1 MGKIIKKR
9 KLKKHFIFVIFG
21 FFAFFCAIKLFSY
34 FTSIEYKLKKVGY
47 NYQEIKIIQDKLDDD
62 SAKNLLN
69 NSYNKNLINL
79 LQDKNFSLS
88 KIKDYLYYYNDN
100 YKKEYDPRI
109 VEIINDQYYK
119 RINLNRYMQYYEKN
133 NDLSSREIVENV
145 NCNLDSLYYSKDYDA
160 DVSKGDLVLVNKYYK
175 LSSDYVPSNLVKIDK
190 KYGYERLI
198 DENAYKAF
206 IDMYNAATNEGLE
219 IFITSPYRSYKYQET
234 LYNNY
239 VADSGK
245 EKAETFAA
253 RAGYSEHQTGLSVDL
268 AAKDSIYTK
277 FEKTKEYKWMLS
289 NSYKYGFILRYPKGK
304 EKQTGYMFE
313 AWHFRFVGKDV
324 AKYIFENSITYD
336 EYYEYFIK

>member
-1 MGKIIKKR
+1 MKKR
-9 KLKKHFIFVIFG
+9 KLKKNFIVVVFG
-21 FFAFFCAIKLFSY
+21 FFVLFCAIKLFSY
-34 FTSIEYKLKKVGY
+34 FTSLEYKLKKIGY
-47 NYQEIKIIQDKLDDD
+47 NYQEIKIIENKLDDD
-62 SAKNLLN
+62 MIKTLLN
-69 NSYNKNLINL
+69 YSYNQNLTSL
-79 LQDKNFSLS
+79 LQDKNFFLT
-88 KIKDYLYYYNDN
+88 KFEDYLHYYNDN
-100 YKKEYDPRI
+100 YKKEYDSKI
-109 VEIINDQYYK
+109 TEIINDQYYK
-119 RINLNRYMQYYEKN
+119 NTNLSRYMKYYEEN
-133 NDLSSREIVENV
+133 NDLTSREIVENI
-145 NCNLDSLYYSKDYDA
+145 NCNLDSLYYSTDYDA
-160 DVSKGDLVLVNKYYK
+160 DVSDGYLILVNKYYK
-175 LSSDYVPSNLVKIDK
+175 LPSDYVPSNLVKIDK

-206 IDMYNAATNEGLE
+206 IDMYNDANNEGLE

-239 VADSGK
+239 VTDSGK

-268 AAKDSIYTK
+268 SAKGSMYTK
-277 FEKTKEYKWMLS
+277 FEKTEEYKWMLS